1 MDIAI
6 NTDFLAG
13 TGSPEPWLRAIAE
26 AGFTHLHWC
35 HQWNTDFLYSRS
47 ELKQYGEWLR
57 GFGLRLLDIHG
68 SAGQEKCWFSTVE
81 YQREAGVELVT
92 NRIIMLHELGGT
104 GSLMMHAPVLRDVE
118 GFDPRPALVQFEALK
133 RSLDELLPVLEKY
146 SVRIAIENLYSDTF
160 ELIGQVMMDY
170 PEKYLG
176 ITYDSGHGNI
186 GSGKGMD
193 RLEPLKNRL
202 QALHLHDNDGSSDQH
217 QAPFYGTVDWKRM
230 VKIIA
235 ESSCTGRPLSF
246 ELSLPRS
253 HFYEKEL
260 ERDQKPET
268 IRAFLAD
275 AYERCEKVVKLYEE
289 TKKQ

>member
-6 NTDFLAG
+6 NTDFLGG
-13 TGSPEPWLRAIAE
+13 TGSPEPRLKAIAE

-35 HQWNTDFLYSRS
+35 HQWNTDFLYSSS

-57 GFGLRLLDIHG
+57 EFGLHLLDIHG
-68 SAGQEKCWFSTVE
+68 SAGQEKCWCSTVE
-81 YQREAGVELVT
+81 YQREAGVELVV

-104 GSLMMHAPVLRDVE
+104 GSLMMHIPAFRDLEDYDPAPAAR
-118 GFDPRPALVQFEALK
+118 QFEALR

-146 SVRIAIENLYSDTF
+146 AVRIAVENMRNDTF
-160 ELIGQVMMDY
+160 EILAKVMNDY

-202 QALHLHDNDGSSDQH
+202 QALHLNDNDGSGDQH
-217 QAPFYGTVDWKRM
+217 QAPFYGTVDWQRM
-230 VKIIA
+230 VKILA
-235 ESSCTGRPLSF
+235 GSSYKGRPLSF
-246 ELSLPRS
+246 ELSMPRS
-253 HFYEKEL
+253 PFYEAEL
-260 ERDQKPET
+260 ERDQKPEK